1 MIINEVC
8 GGNENSAPKN
18 TGTKNQCTPKPVIE
32 SILAKE
38 TFSFADL
45 ATMKTRAA
53 WDAALAAK
61 NIAPIY
67 KVEEI
72 AANNTE
78 AKKYEG
84 RFKDVTLKEAIKGVN
99 YSHLLSDCSHATLK
113 SYEGSE
119 YTRIFRVCED
129 GTVHCEVMDDGKIM
143 GEPLSS
149 YNVGELIE
157 STDDKPQNAEIQLKF
172 KEYSK
177 STIELDF
184 DIIDYEGIYDVTLTV
199 AAATATSI
207 KVSATA
213 GCNNTSVTSFE
224 DGDFVVK
231 DGAGAVQ
238 SVTFVPFDTAE
249 GVYELTGTGF
259 ATGFTVE
266 LNDVVAQ
273 STIMYEG
280 VAPVAI
286 TV

>member
-8 GGNENSAPKN
+8 RSTETSAPKN

-38 TFSFADL
+38 TFSFATL
-45 ATMKTRAA
+45 AAMKTRAA
-53 WDAALAAK
+53 WDAALQAK
-61 NIAPIY
+61 EIAPIY

-84 RFKDVTLKEAIKGVN
+84 RFADVTLKEAIKGVN
-99 YSHLLSDCSHATLK
+99 YVHLLSDCSHATLK
-113 SYEGSE
+113 SYEGSD

-129 GTVHCEVMDDGKIM
+129 GTVHCEVMDDGTIK

-157 STDDKPQNAEIQLKF
+157 TTDDKPQNAEIQLKF

-177 STIELDF
+177 STVKLDF
-184 DIIDYEGIYDVTLTV
+184 DIIDYEGIYDVTIEV
-199 AAATATSI
+199 ESASATSI
-207 KVSATA
+207 KVATTS
-213 GCNNTSVTSFE
+213 GCNNSQVTSFE

-231 DGAGAVQ
+231 DGSGAVQ
-238 SVTFVPFDTAE
+238 SVTFVPFDTVE
-249 GVYELTGTGF
+249 GVYELTGVGF

-266 LNDVVAQ
+266 LNGVVVQ
-273 STIMYEG
+273 SAIMYEG

>member
-8 GGNENSAPKN
+8 GNENSAPKN

-45 ATMKTRAA
+45 ATMKTKAA
-53 WDAALAAK
+53 WDAALQAK

-84 RFKDVTLKEAIKGVN
+84 RFADVTLKEAIKGVN
-99 YSHLLSDCSHATLK
+99 YGHLLSDCSYETLK

-119 YTRIFRVCED
+119 YTRIFRICED
-129 GTVHCEVMDDGKIM
+129 GTVHCEVMDDGTVK

-149 YNVGELIE
+149 YNVGTLIE

-177 STIELDF
+177 STVELDF
-184 DIIDYEGIYDVTLTV
+184 DIVDYEGIYDVTLTID
-199 AAATATSI
+199 TATSTSI
-207 KVSATA
+207 KFKANA
-213 GCNNTSVTSFE
+213 GCSNSEVSSFV

-238 SVTFVPFDTAE
+238 SVTFVPYDANAK
-249 GVYELTGTGF
+249 VYELTGTGF

-266 LNDVVAQ
+266 VNGVIVQ
-273 STIMYEG
+273 SSIMYEG
-280 VAPVAI
+280 VEPTAI